1 MEYLKKNRCCNYYM
15 ELELIWCSYENISFE
30 EEWKR
35 ELERVFEDLQK
46 RKEEYIIKKIA
57 VYDDYVRLRIEVSPK
72 YEVTN
77 ILKSVKG
84 LPAKHILKKYPEMR
98 QQFGKGLWD
107 TRTAVLTQN
116 QFMEEQIN
124 DFLKNR
130 RTQSKIR

>member
-1 MEYLKKNRCCNYYM
+1 MENKILSVSIAAYNVEKTLEEVLKPFCSIKNKNLLDVMVIDDGSKDRTK
-15 ELELIWCSYENISFE
+15 EIALE
-30 EEWKR
+30 
-35 ELERVFEDLQK
+35 
-46 RKEEYIIKKIA
+46 
-57 VYDDYVRLRIEVSPK
+57 YV
-72 YEVTN
+72 
-77 ILKSVKG
+77 
-84 LPAKHILKKYPEMR
+84 KKYPEMR

>member
-1 MEYLKKNRCCNYYM
+1 M

-30 EEWKR
+30 EEQKR

-77 ILKSVKG
+77 ILRV
-84 LPAKHILKKYPEMR
+84 
-98 QQFGKGLWD
+98 
-107 TRTAVLTQN
+107 
-116 QFMEEQIN
+116 
-124 DFLKNR
+124 
-130 RTQSKIR
+130 

>member
-1 MEYLKKNRCCNYYM
+1 MEYVKKKRGCNYYM

-30 EEWKR
+30 EEQKR

-98 QQFGKGLWD
+98 QKFGKGLWD

>member
-1 MEYLKKNRCCNYYM
+1 M

-30 EEWKR
+30 EEQKR

-84 LPAKHILKKYPEMR
+84 LPAKHILKK
-98 QQFGKGLWD
+98 
-107 TRTAVLTQN
+107 
-116 QFMEEQIN
+116 I
-124 DFLKNR
+124 
-130 RTQSKIR
+130 S